1 MNRTVEV
8 GRLAVETNLF
18 PLWEAENGNFR
29 LTYRPKKVKPI
40 TNYTRLQGRFAHL
53 NPEELDVLQKEADEG
68 FKLIERLTKLSTL

>member
-1 MNRTVEV
+1 
-8 GRLAVETNLF
+8 LAVETNLF

-53 NPEELDVLQKEADEG
+53 IPEELDVLQREADEG